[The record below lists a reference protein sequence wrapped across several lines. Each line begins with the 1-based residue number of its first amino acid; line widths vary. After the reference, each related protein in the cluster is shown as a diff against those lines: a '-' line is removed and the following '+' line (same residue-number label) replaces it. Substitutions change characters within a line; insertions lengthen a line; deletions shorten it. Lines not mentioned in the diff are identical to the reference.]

1 MVAKAK
7 KKKLQRSFREKHNF
21 NKRITALF
29 VLFLIVGGGLIARL
43 YYVQIVRGE
52 EYSAFAKGFYANE
65 EDRPTPRGDIYFQDK
80 AGEQRYLVATNKEL
94 SLIYANPRELEDEE
108 NVLRAIAEIVEIDP
122 REYEIILNRLKN
134 KNSAYALIA
143 RELEQAEAEKI
154 KQLDIRGVYINNEL
168 VRTYPAGNLGAN
180 ILGFLGFSGDERMGQ
195 YGIEEYYNNLLG
207 GKGEAG
213 LSSYKL
219 VTFGNTE
226 PADLELTID
235 YGIQFMVERK
245 LQELY
250 TALDADS
257 ASAVFMNP
265 RTGEILAMA
274 QYPSFDLNNYSE
286 VENISVFKNDITQSV
301 FEFGSVFK
309 PITMA
314 AAIDGGALTPQTV
327 YNDTGSVRIGG
338 YTINNSDGKSHDL
351 QTMTEVLEKSLNTG
365 VIFVQ
370 QQLGKKKFREY
381 LEDFQL
387 DKATGVDLPGEARNN
402 IENIK
407 NTNRDINFATASFG
421 QGISFSPLRF
431 LTSLSAIANNGVIM
445 KPYLVKRIIQEGQIQ
460 EQKPQEM
467 ASPISSLSA
476 SRVTAMMVGVV
487 ENGFGKKAAVPGYKI
502 AGKTG
507 TAQVPNLNGP
517 GYSDKTIHSFIGFAP
532 AYNPVFIGMIK
543 VDNPQGI
550 NFSADSVAPAW
561 GEIAAFILQ
570 YYKIPPQ

>member
-29 VLFLIVGGGLIARL
+29 ILFLIVGGGLIARL

-338 YTINNSDGKSHDL
+338 YTINNSDGKSHGL